1 MNRLSRVDMTDV
13 EIESVRVHEV
23 TKQHVVN
30 LRERGGQRVLPIW
43 IGPDQAHS
51 IATRVAGIAS
61 ERPLTHDLVLR
72 LSETLGGRFER
83 LVIHSVTPF
92 GEGKTNGIFIASLFV
107 RGADGKTSEID
118 CRPCDGVA
126 IAVRTGIPM
135 FVSTDVFERSA
146 VLPTA

>member
-30 LRERGGQRVLPIW
+30 LRERGGERVLPIW

-51 IATRVAGIAS
+51 IATRIAGTPS

-72 LSETLGGRFER
+72 LSEALSGRFER

-92 GEGKTNGIFIASLFV
+92 GEGKPHGIFIASLFV
-107 RGADGKTSEID
+107 RGADG
-118 CRPCDGVA
+118 
-126 IAVRTGIPM
+126 
-135 FVSTDVFERSA
+135 
-146 VLPTA
+146 